1 MPFRRESTHEQFIVM
16 SYTWVILAGVG
27 EGGTLLVTDVAQNS
41 GGGWNYYHH
50 IAMDDRSSCH
60 SLGHSQVPGTESP
73 VAELGMRRQEWMLRP
88 RMDAESKN
96 GCRDQEW
103 MPRPRMDA
111 ESKNGCCRGFS
122 EWSTTEHF
130 NRKTPQHFS
139 MLYSDNRCFDHLALR
154 WK

>member
-27 EGGTLLVTDVAQNS
+27 EGGTFSTLLVADVAQNS
-41 GGGWNYYHH
+41 GGGRNYYYH

-73 VAELGMRRQEWMLRP
+73 VAELGMRRQEWM
-88 RMDAESKN
+88 
-96 GCRDQEW
+96 
-103 MPRPRMDA
+103 PRPRMDA
-111 ESKNGCCRGFS
+111 ETKNGCCRGFS

-130 NRKTPQHFS
+130 NRKTLQRFS